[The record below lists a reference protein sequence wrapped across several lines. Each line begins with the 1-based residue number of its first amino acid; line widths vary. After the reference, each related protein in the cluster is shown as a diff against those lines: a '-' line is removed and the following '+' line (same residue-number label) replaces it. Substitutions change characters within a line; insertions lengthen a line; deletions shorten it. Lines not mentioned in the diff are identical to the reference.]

1 MTVRNYS
8 LGEIAGIVGGELQG
22 PSETVISGVAGIKEA
37 EHGDITFLANPKYE
51 EFLGVTRASAIIAP
65 LDLVCDKPLIRIEN
79 PYLAF
84 LRVITLFAEDVLSKY
99 PRGVHESAIID
110 PTATLGKNIA
120 IGPFCQL
127 RKGVMLGENTT
138 ILFGVFIGDNVTI
151 GDDCIIYPNVTI
163 REKTEIGNRVIIHS
177 GAVIGADG
185 FGFAKDGHS
194 HQKIPQIGRVIIEDD
209 VELGANATVDRATTG
224 ITRICSGSKI
234 DNLVQIAHNV
244 KIGANSIIAAQAG
257 ISGSTELGERVV
269 LGGQAGLVGHIKI
282 GDDTQVGAQAGVT
295 KSVESNKRISG
306 YPARDHEKAL
316 KLSAYTAKLPE
327 LFKKIKELEARL
339 AELERGELFDKATK
353 NNR

>member
-1 MTVRNYS
+1 MTVRHYS
-8 LGEIAGIVGGELQG
+8 LGELAGIVGGELEG
-22 PSETVISGVAGIKEA
+22 PADTVISGVAGIKEA
-37 EHGDITFLANPKYE
+37 ASGDITFLANPKYE
-51 EFLGVTRASAIIAP
+51 EFIGVTQASAIIVPPDVA
-65 LDLVCDKPLIRIEN
+65 CGKPLIRIEN

-84 LRVITLFAEDVLSKY
+84 LKVLTLFAEDVLLKY
-99 PRGVHESAIID
+99 PRGVHDSAIVD
-110 PTATLGKNIA
+110 PTVSLGENIA

-127 RKGVMLGENTT
+127 RKGVKLGQNST
-138 ILFGVFIGDNVTI
+138 ILAGSFIGDNVTI

-163 REKTEIGNRVIIHS
+163 REKTEIGNRVIVHS

-209 VELGANATVDRATTG
+209 VELGANTTVDRATTG
-224 ITRICSGSKI
+224 ITRVCRGSKI

-244 KIGANSIIAAQAG
+244 TIGANSIIAAQAG

-295 KSVESNKRISG
+295 KSIPARMRISG
-306 YPARDHEKAL
+306 YPARDHDKAL

-327 LFKKIKELEARL
+327 LFKRIKELEARI
-339 AELERGELFDKATK
+339 AELEQGELLDKTAK
-353 NNR
+353 NDR